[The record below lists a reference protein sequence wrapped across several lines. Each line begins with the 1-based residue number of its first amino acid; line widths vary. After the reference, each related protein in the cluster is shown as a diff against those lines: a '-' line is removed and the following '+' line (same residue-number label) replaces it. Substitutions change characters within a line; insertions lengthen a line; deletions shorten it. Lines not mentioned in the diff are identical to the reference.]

1 MIWHR
6 HDKKQIVLH
15 QCTSSEVLQQIALC
29 PNRRLIGIAVQKP
42 DGPQVI
48 LYDGI
53 TLKRKKSLRHVDDI
67 GNILSIS
74 FSKDS
79 KQCLILGDAPNFLL
93 SAWSIE
99 KVPKV
104 TASIRLATPSGKRS
118 NRADLC
124 STDAKMACASGNG
137 ILRFFKIV
145 DKIFRP
151 VTVNLRREQQNY
163 LFHCWLP
170 DGQVVLGTD
179 SNELIV
185 IDNCEVQSVVSIENW
200 DQSISAMESFSK
212 GVLVG
217 GSSGTV
223 RVYTMTQ
230 ADRIHL
236 TMTKAFKSSD
246 SSEIKAIA
254 RSPTEEFFIC
264 MNNAGKIWSFPLT
277 HVDML
282 NANEENENT
291 VVPTFHRPNSNGENA
306 ILCMDICL
314 WKPIVV
320 TGGCDRTVRIWNY
333 ETSSVQLVQNCDSD
347 ILSISLH
354 PSSLQILIGFEKYTR
369 IDFVHQENLSN
380 VWRSDIS
387 TNGSSNFSS
396 GGAYFALGIGP
407 YVQVYDAYTYQTLC
421 ILRGHSSTVRSICW
435 KSNDQQIG
443 TIGEDGAICI
453 WATSTGKRIFRHGKF
468 ETSSI
473 F

>member
-1 MIWHR
+1 M
-6 HDKKQIVLH
+6 
-15 QCTSSEVLQQIALC
+15 QIALC
-29 PNRRLIGIAVQKP
+29 PNRRLVGIVIQKA

-53 TLKRKKSLRHVDDI
+53 TLKRKKSLRHADDI

-79 KQCLILGDAPNFLL
+79 KECIILGDAPNFLL
-93 SAWSIE
+93 SAWNIE
-99 KVPKV
+99 KVPKM

-118 NRADLC
+118 YRADLC
-124 STDAKMACASGNG
+124 FTDAKMVCASGNG

-145 DKIFRP
+145 DMIFRP

-163 LFHCWLP
+163 LFHSWLL

-179 SNELIV
+179 RNELIV
-185 IDNCEVQSVVSIENW
+185 IDNCEVQSVVSIDNW

-230 ADRIHL
+230 ADRVHL
-236 TMTKAFKSSD
+236 TMTKTFKSSD

-254 RSPTEEFFIC
+254 RSPAEDFFIC
-264 MNNAGKIWSFPLT
+264 MNKVGKICSFPLT

-282 NANEENENT
+282 NANEENENA
-291 VVPTFHRPNSNGENA
+291 VVPTFHQPKDDGDKT
-306 ILCMDICL
+306 IICMDICL
-314 WKPIVV
+314 WKHVV
-320 TGGCDRTVRIWNY
+320 STGGSDRSIRIWNY
-333 ETSSVQLVQNCDSD
+333 ETSSLQLVQHCDSD
-347 ILSISLH
+347 IISISLH
-354 PSSLQILIGFEKYTR
+354 PSSLQVLVGFEDSTR
-369 IDFVHQENLSN
+369 IDYVHQESLSN
-380 VWRSDIS
+380 VWKSDLT
-387 TNGSSNFSS
+387 TNGSSNFSE

-407 YVQVYDAYTYQTLC
+407 YVQVYDAYTYESLS

-435 KSNDQQIG
+435 KNNDQQIG

-453 WATSTGKRIFRHGKF
+453 WSTSTGKRIFRHGTCGISRSLGYNLLF
-468 ETSSI
+468 FS
-473 F
+473 